1 ISMDICEK
9 TAYLHEVCGMTAQA
23 NFCRE
28 VANKFRAAVREHLID
43 WSNMTAV
50 GTGTPTPGCETSQAM
65 AIFYNIF
72 TEEEKPAAYK
82 VLLDKIH
89 EQNDHLDT
97 GVLGARVIFHVLTAF
112 GDSDL
117 AYKIITDPTY
127 PSYGSFVV
135 RGETALPEDFSR
147 EDQGVNSRNHH
158 FFGDISAWFIKAICG
173 INYNPDA
180 DDLTRADITPHF
192 VTDLSHAEACHEC
205 PMGKIA
211 VKWERT
217 DDNTVKLDVTYP
229 EGLHGKLIFDGW
241 TCVCGKKETDAKS
254 GTFVLKRA

>member
-1 ISMDICEK
+1 
-9 TAYLHEVCGMTAQA
+9 MTAIG
-23 NFCRE
+23 E
-28 VANKFRAAVREHLID
+28 
-43 WSNMTAV
+43 
-50 GTGTPTPGCETSQAM
+50 GTPTPGCETSQAM

-117 AYKIITDPTY
+117 AYKIITDKTY

-135 RGETALPEDFSR
+135 RGETSLPEDFNN
-147 EDQGVNSRNHH
+147 ENQHVNSRNHH
-158 FFGDISAWFIKAICG
+158 FFGDISAWFIKCICG

-192 VTDLSHAEACHEC
+192 VTDLSHAEAYHEC

-217 DDNTVKLDVTYP
+217 DDNTIKLDVTYP
-229 EGLHGKLIFDGW
+229 E
-241 TCVCGKKETDAKS
+241 VCTVSSSLTAGHASAAKRRPMP
-254 GTFVLKRA
+254 RAVRLC

>member
-1 ISMDICEK
+1 
-9 TAYLHEVCGMTAQA
+9 MTAQA

-97 GVLGARVIFHVLTAF
+97 GVLGARELPDGGDPRLPGLVAAVAGQQQRDVVGGAQFRLARLAPAAAAAF
-112 GDSDL
+112 ADL
-117 AYKIITDPTY
+117 ARRQRPLAQLPRVAVDLR
-127 PSYGSFVV
+127 
-135 RGETALPEDFSR
+135 RGGRGRFA
-147 EDQGVNSRNHH
+147 
-158 FFGDISAWFIKAICG
+158 
-173 INYNPDA
+173 
-180 DDLTRADITPHF
+180 
-192 VTDLSHAEACHEC
+192 
-205 PMGKIA
+205 
-211 VKWERT
+211 
-217 DDNTVKLDVTYP
+217 
-229 EGLHGKLIFDGW
+229 
-241 TCVCGKKETDAKS
+241 
-254 GTFVLKRA
+254 